1 MGGLIFTVTKVAS
14 ALPEGFMMSASE
26 NDSIELLAQT
36 PLETD
41 GVKIDE
47 PANSAAG
54 IPAIL
59 KTMDVS
65 LRQMGASRTLK
76 TLLNVNQRDGF
87 DCQSCAWPNPE
98 NRKLAEFCENGAKA
112 VASEATRK
120 LITPEFFQRWSVTEL
135 AQQSDYWLEQQG
147 RLSQPMIL
155 RKGATHYL
163 PVSWD
168 EAFTLIADELRQLDT
183 PDEAAFY
190 TSGRASNEAAFLY
203 QLFVRKF
210 GTNNLPDC
218 SNMCHESSGVAM
230 RESIGV
236 GKTTIRLED
245 FEKCDLIII
254 IGQNPGTN
262 HPRMMSSLEHAKKNG
277 AKIISINPLPE
288 AGLMRV
294 INPNPQEYDNP
305 LSFPLALLGNGTA
318 LTDLFLQVKINGDVA
333 ALKGLMKA
341 MLEMEQHDPGSVFD
355 WEFIRDDAAGY
366 GELADD
372 LQHTSWSEIEKGSGL
387 SYEKLSEAAALIARS
402 KRLICCWAM
411 GLTQHKN
418 AVGTIQMLM
427 NLLLLGG
434 HIGREGAGPCCV
446 RGHSNVQGDR
456 TMGIWEKPSEQFLE
470 ALAQE
475 FDFTPPRRHG
485 LATVET
491 INAMHDGRV
500 KVFFALGGNFLSATP
515 DTALTAQAL
524 SRCRLTVQVSTKL
537 NRSHLICGETALILP
552 CLGRSEKDRQQGVEQ
567 FVTVE
572 DSMCVI
578 SSSRGVIA
586 PVSEHLLSEPRIIA
600 RLAEAVFGSNDRIRW
615 SQLAGDY
622 QRIREHI
629 SRVVP
634 GFENFNERI
643 RAGTFYLPNAARER
657 VFNTSTGRANFIV
670 HPIPEHLLEPHQFLM
685 MTIRSHDQFN
695 TTIYGLDDRYRGI
708 HQGRRVIFLN
718 PEDLQVRGLQA
729 GQMVDIISHFAGEE
743 RIARRFRIVP
753 YNIPRQCA
761 ATYFPEANVLIPA
774 GYFADKSLTPV
785 SKSVV
790 ISLTP
795 SADN

>member
-1 MGGLIFTVTKVAS
+1 MVGLMCTATNVAS
-14 ALPEGFMMSASE
+14 ALPEGFMMSASD
-26 NDSIELLAQT
+26 NNSIELLAQT
-36 PLETD
+36 PLEADTL
-41 GVKIDE
+41 KIDE
-47 PANSAAG
+47 PPKSAAG

-59 KTMDVS
+59 KTMDAG

-120 LITPEFFQRWSVTEL
+120 LITPEFFQQWSVTEL

-163 PVSWD
+163 PVSW
-168 EAFTLIADELRQLDT
+168 ENAFSLIADELRQLDA

-190 TSGRASNEAAFLY
+190 TSGRTSNEAAFLY

-305 LSFPLALLGNGTA
+305 LMFPFALLGNGTA
-318 LTDLFLQVKINGDVA
+318 LTDIFLQVKINGDVA

-341 MLEMEQHDPGSVFD
+341 MQEMEQHDPGSVFD
-355 WEFIRDDAAGY
+355 WEFIRDYTAGY

-456 TMGIWEKPSEQFLE
+456 TMGIWEKPSEQFLD

-475 FDFTPPRRHG
+475 FGFNPPRRHG

-578 SSSRGVIA
+578 SASRGVIA
-586 PVSEHLLSEPRIIA
+586 PASEHLLSEPMIVA
-600 RLAEAVFGSNDRIRW
+600 RLAEAVFGSDDHIRW
-615 SQLAGDY
+615 LQLAGDY

-718 PEDLQVRGLQA
+718 PEDLKARELQA

-743 RIARRFRIVP
+743 RIARQFRIVP

>member
-1 MGGLIFTVTKVAS
+1 
-14 ALPEGFMMSASE
+14 MMSASE
-26 NDSIELLAQT
+26 NNSIEHLAQT

-47 PANSAAG
+47 PPKSAAG

-98 NRKLAEFCENGAKA
+98 KRKLAEFCENGVKA

-155 RKGATHYL
+155 RQGATHYL

-305 LSFPLALLGNGTA
+305 LSFPLSLLGNGTA

-341 MLEMEQHDPGSVFD
+341 LLEMEQHDPGSVFD
-355 WEFIRDDAAGY
+355 WEFIRDNTAGY

-456 TMGIWEKPSEQFLE
+456 TMGIWEKPSEQFLD

-491 INAMHDGRV
+491 ISAMHDGRV
-500 KVFFALGGNFLSATP
+500 RVFFALGGNFLSATP

-586 PVSEHLLSEPRIIA
+586 PASEHLLSEPRIIA
-600 RLAEAVFGSNDRIRW
+600 RLAEAVFGSDDRIRW

-708 HQGRRVIFLN
+708 HNGRRVIFLN
-718 PEDLQVRGLQA
+718 PEDLKARELQA

-743 RIARRFRIVP
+743 RIARQFRIVP

-761 ATYFPEANVLIPA
+761 ATYFPESNVLIPA

>member
-1 MGGLIFTVTKVAS
+1 
-14 ALPEGFMMSASE
+14 
-26 NDSIELLAQT
+26 
-36 PLETD
+36 
-41 GVKIDE
+41 
-47 PANSAAG
+47 
-54 IPAIL
+54 
-59 KTMDVS
+59 
-65 LRQMGASRTLK
+65 
-76 TLLNVNQRDGF
+76 
-87 DCQSCAWPNPE
+87 
-98 NRKLAEFCENGAKA
+98 
-112 VASEATRK
+112 
-120 LITPEFFQRWSVTEL
+120 
-135 AQQSDYWLEQQG
+135 
-147 RLSQPMIL
+147 
-155 RKGATHYL
+155 
-163 PVSWD
+163 
-168 EAFTLIADELRQLDT
+168 
-183 PDEAAFY
+183 
-190 TSGRASNEAAFLY
+190 
-203 QLFVRKF
+203 
-210 GTNNLPDC
+210 
-218 SNMCHESSGVAM
+218 
-230 RESIGV
+230 
-236 GKTTIRLED
+236 
-245 FEKCDLIII
+245 
-254 IGQNPGTN
+254 
-262 HPRMMSSLEHAKKNG
+262 
-277 AKIISINPLPE
+277 
-288 AGLMRV
+288 
-294 INPNPQEYDNP
+294 
-305 LSFPLALLGNGTA
+305 
-318 LTDLFLQVKINGDVA
+318 
-333 ALKGLMKA
+333 
-341 MLEMEQHDPGSVFD
+341 
-355 WEFIRDDAAGY
+355 
-366 GELADD
+366 
-372 LQHTSWSEIEKGSGL
+372 
-387 SYEKLSEAAALIARS
+387 
-402 KRLICCWAM
+402 
-411 GLTQHKN
+411 
-418 AVGTIQMLM
+418 
-427 NLLLLGG
+427 
-434 HIGREGAGPCCV
+434 
-446 RGHSNVQGDR
+446 
-456 TMGIWEKPSEQFLE
+456 MGIWEKPSEQFLE

>member
-1 MGGLIFTVTKVAS
+1 MVGLMCTATNVAS

-305 LSFPLALLGNGTA
+305 LSFPLALLGNGTV

-355 WEFIRDDAAGY
+355 WEFIRDDTAGY

-456 TMGIWEKPSEQFLE
+456 TMGIWEKPSEQFLD

-586 PVSEHLLSEPRIIA
+586 PASEHLLSEPRIIA
-600 RLAEAVFGSNDRIRW
+600 RLAEAVFGSDDRIRW

>member
-305 LSFPLALLGNGTA
+305 LSFPLALLGNGTV

>member
-1 MGGLIFTVTKVAS
+1 
-14 ALPEGFMMSASE
+14 MSASE

-305 LSFPLALLGNGTA
+305 LSFPLALLGNGTV

-355 WEFIRDDAAGY
+355 WEFIRDDTAGY

-456 TMGIWEKPSEQFLE
+456 TMGIWEKPSEQFLD

-586 PVSEHLLSEPRIIA
+586 PASEHLLSEPRIIA
-600 RLAEAVFGSNDRIRW
+600 RLAEAVFGSDDRIRW

>member
-1 MGGLIFTVTKVAS
+1 MCTATNVAS

-305 LSFPLALLGNGTA
+305 LSFPLALLGNGTV

-355 WEFIRDDAAGY
+355 WEFIRDDTAGY

-456 TMGIWEKPSEQFLE
+456 TMGIWEKPSEQFLD

-586 PVSEHLLSEPRIIA
+586 PASEHLLSEPRIIA
-600 RLAEAVFGSNDRIRW
+600 RLAEAVFGSDDRIRW